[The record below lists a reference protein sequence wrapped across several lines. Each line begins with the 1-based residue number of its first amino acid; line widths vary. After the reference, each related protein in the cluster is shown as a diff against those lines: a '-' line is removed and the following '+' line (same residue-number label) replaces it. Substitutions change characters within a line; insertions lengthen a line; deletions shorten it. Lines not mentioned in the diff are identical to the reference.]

1 MNFMDYSKI
10 IKCANFAAVKH
21 CNQRRKDQQETPYI
35 NHPIGKCQ
43 RCADMYP
50 RRYFVDILNSQGY
63 GEDTDS
69 NFLVL
74 FIYKL
79 RS

>member
-1 MNFMDYSKI
+1 MDYSKI

-43 RCADMYP
+43 RCADVSAEIFCGYP
-50 RRYFVDILNSQGY
+50 QFSRIRIGY
-63 GEDTDS
+63 GQ
-69 NFLVL
+69 
-74 FIYKL
+74 
-79 RS
+79 